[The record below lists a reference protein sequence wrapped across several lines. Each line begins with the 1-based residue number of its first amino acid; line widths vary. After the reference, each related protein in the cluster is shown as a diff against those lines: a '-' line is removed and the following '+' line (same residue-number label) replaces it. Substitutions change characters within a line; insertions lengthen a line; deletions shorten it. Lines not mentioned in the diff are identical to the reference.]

1 MSRAQRDRDE
11 ADNAPPEQIE
21 HLAFT
26 IRGHAMEDG
35 MKDRKESI
43 EYICAYSPKGQ
54 YEKAVKEAVK
64 EGTPLEEVFRTD
76 LGYSNREKGDAEPGI
91 KKYMVVGYAQRFP
104 SDDIQKVAPWQKKQK
119 AVGNKAPSAEHII
132 KWDPK
137 EPPVLVVTEVLNQRP
152 DGIQLWA
159 LIKPKNGVCV
169 PHQISQRVVF
179 YRSQFRDNTTDI
191 RNRGT
196 NWNTK
201 VAFHSV
207 KPGLMGAPL
216 TEKQQK
222 FRHARDPV
230 KLVFNPRVSL
240 SNELLSLGASY
251 RHTKD
256 PWFLKEIQAVLRA
269 VDSDVDCRPLPDNA
283 GLRLFVESKE
293 PIDEEQSQMVVRDFL
308 EMWPGTKHIV
318 VENVKTIQHV
328 MLKERLHL
336 EYHFIKPFLAEACW
350 LMGEGKVDEE
360 GLAVKVKEVLGTA
373 SRMCGPVEST
383 PAIPANEQNAI
394 LQVFRTKLKEMS
406 KAAVEIEEKM
416 KSSYGDTAF
425 EHSSQDIWA
434 KFGDA
439 IDIDTAR
446 AAWCQEVKL
455 VIAAARQK
463 EVGLRGMIDDMIA
476 ILDRLNL

>member
-1 MSRAQRDRDE
+1 
-11 ADNAPPEQIE
+11 
-21 HLAFT
+21 
-26 IRGHAMEDG
+26 MEDG

-54 YEKAVKEAVK
+54 YEKAIKEATK
-64 EGTPLEEVFRTD
+64 EDTPLDELFRMD
-76 LGYSNREKGDAEPGI
+76 IDYSNIEKGEVKPGL
-91 KKYMVVGYAQRFP
+91 KQYMVVGYVQRFP
-104 SDDIQKVAPWQKKQK
+104 SDDLQKVAPWQTRQK
-119 AVGNKAPSAEHII
+119 AVGTEAPSAEHII

-137 EPPVLVVTEVLNQRP
+137 EPPVLVVTEVLNQQP
-152 DGIQLWA
+152 DRIQLWA
-159 LIKPKNGVCV
+159 LINPKNGVCV
-169 PHQISQRVVF
+169 PHQISQGVVF

-191 RNRGT
+191 KNRGP

-201 VAFHSV
+201 VAFHSM
-207 KPGLMGAPL
+207 KPELIAASL

-230 KLVFNPRVSL
+230 KLVFNPKVSF
-240 SNELLSLGASY
+240 SNELLTLGACY
-251 RHTKD
+251 RHTKN
-256 PWFLKEIQAVLRA
+256 PWYLKEIQAVLRA
-269 VDSDVDCRPLPDNA
+269 VDSDPNCRPLLENA
-283 GLRLFVESKE
+283 GLHIFVESKE

-308 EMWPGTKHIV
+308 KMWPGTKHIV
-318 VENVKTIQHV
+318 AENIKTLQHV

-336 EYHFIKPFLAEACW
+336 EYRFIKPFLTEACW

-360 GLAVKVKEVLGTA
+360 GLAVTVKEVLGTA